1 MHNQLDTDELSIVQ
15 SGCSSKNSG
24 YNNGS
29 VPVKTDLF
37 FPWILDVF
45 QLTAFDFYKVIE
57 SFIKAE
63 PSRSKD
69 IVKYLELC
77 EQLIMETF
85 LEKAESPFSGNTGQR
100 EDHSKGRKLS
110 VCWKHVAN
118 ATDRLPAHTPSLDST
133 V

>member
-1 MHNQLDTDELSIVQ
+1 MYILDHNQLDTDELSIVQ

-24 YNNGS
+24 YNNGGS

-85 LEKAESPFSGNTGQR
+85 LEKGTLRHSQPVSSPHGTR
-100 EDHSKGRKLS
+100 AGR
-110 VCWKHVAN
+110 
-118 ATDRLPAHTPSLDST
+118 
-133 V
+133 

>member
-1 MHNQLDTDELSIVQ
+1 MVSMLKSEEKRLSGQNFSKLLNECTFHTSLLACALEVIMATYGDELSIVQ

-24 YNNGS
+24 YNNGGS

-85 LEKAESPFSGNTGQR
+85 LEKGPVRN
-100 EDHSKGRKLS
+100 
-110 VCWKHVAN
+110 C
-118 ATDRLPAHTPSLDST
+118 
-133 V
+133 